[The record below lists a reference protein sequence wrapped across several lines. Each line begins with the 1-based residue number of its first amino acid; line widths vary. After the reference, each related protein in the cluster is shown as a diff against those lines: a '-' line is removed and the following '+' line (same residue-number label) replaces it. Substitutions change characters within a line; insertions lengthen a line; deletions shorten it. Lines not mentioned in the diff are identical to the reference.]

1 MTSRN
6 NNTDR
11 EAVRSAV
18 GTVLVNASN
27 YPAKVS
33 FRMLGLDLGPLIDKT
48 TDAILTK
55 FLPGHDE
62 RVKAEAWDE
71 GLSAGLREANDKAR
85 GVVNNPALNPY
96 RRES

>member
-1 MTSRN
+1 MTSSSN
-6 NNTDR
+6 YTDR

-18 GTVLVNASN
+18 GSVLVNASN

-71 GLSAGLREANDKAR
+71 GWVASESYDGYFA
-85 GVVNNPALNPY
+85 VPTNPY